1 MDIQLTPKPSMEP
14 GFGYLEMQFDDQFT
28 FESLKE
34 DETFIKVE
42 ADALNPDLIAAKPYS
57 PAE

>member
-34 DETFIKVE
+34 DETFIQVE
-42 ADALNPDLIAAKPYS
+42 ADALNPDLIAAKT
-57 PAE
+57 